1 MKIVLVSSV
10 VLFVAACCIPALQFN
25 KSQGG
30 DDMMLGA
37 NVLGVGWSGI
47 FAGVYAWY
55 ANPVWLLG
63 LIMGLVGKPRVA
75 AICGLAA
82 LAIGFTTFAVIGK
95 MLPADEGGSNQMT
108 LVKTLAGCYVWLA
121 SLAALPLV
129 VFFPRVK

>member
-1 MKIVLVSSV
+1 MKIVLLASV
-10 VLFVAACCIPALQFN
+10 ILFVVACCIPALHFN
-25 KSQGG
+25 KTQGG

-37 NVLGVGWSGI
+37 SVLGVGWSGI

-55 ANPVWLLG
+55 ANPIWLLG
-63 LIMGLVGKPRVA
+63 LIMGFVGKPKFA
-75 AICGLAA
+75 AILGLVA
-82 LAIGFTTFAVIGK
+82 LVIGFTTFMVIGK

-129 VFFPRVK
+129 LFFPRMK